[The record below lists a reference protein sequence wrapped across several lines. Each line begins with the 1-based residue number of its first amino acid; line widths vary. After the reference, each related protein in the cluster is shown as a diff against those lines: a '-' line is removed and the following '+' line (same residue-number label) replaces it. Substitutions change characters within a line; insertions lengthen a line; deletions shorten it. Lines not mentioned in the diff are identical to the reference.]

1 MQNVGDYPNIH
12 KFVAN
17 IVHKGKDVKKEYYD
31 RVIGE
36 FADQYLLVDGDAE
49 NVRQHQKLEQRA

>member
-17 IVHKGKDVKKEYYD
+17 IVHKTKDVKKEYYD

-36 FADQYLLVDGDAE
+36 FVDQYLLLDGDAE
-49 NVRQHQKLEQRA
+49 NVKGGQVCTL